1 MVVHLVWH
9 WQLQAAFSL
18 LRIAS
23 GRDVHLYWQVSRSS
37 RRGVE
42 TLSGHRLAGG
52 GLGGRASRGAPAAQG
67 RGQAGSLGARRA
79 AGGCVGP

>member
-23 GRDVHLYWQVSRSS
+23 GRDVHLYWQVSR
-37 RRGVE
+37 RGVE
-42 TLSGHRLAGG
+42 TPSGHHLDGG